1 MGSRNADPKL
11 LRSSGM
17 KGCPPQVFRVFCV
30 ELPCQ
35 TLWLRPSQ
43 IVCTVTTACNV
54 HANLCMALT
63 QNTIENCLLPAHIDH
78 YALRK

>member
-43 IVCTVTTACNV
+43 IACTVTTV
-54 HANLCMALT
+54 HVICIQICAW
-63 QNTIENCLLPAHIDH
+63 H
-78 YALRK
+78 